1 MGFFDRL
8 LPREDKFFDL
18 FDDLVLIVARASER
32 FLALVTEFDDLP
44 KRALDLKADEHAAD
58 EVAER
63 ILVALDRSFTTPF
76 DREDIHALAASL
88 DDVVDDMEETGHRFT
103 VFRIDRPTPEA
114 RAMAEIVRDCCT
126 HLAAAVRLLR
136 DLTNARQIQTHLRE
150 ISRLENAADK
160 IYRDQEGALFAS
172 PPDPLTLIKLR
183 ESYGWLEETV
193 DACRD
198 AGNVISGIVIK
209 GT

>member
-1 MGFFDRL
+1 MGFIYRL

-18 FDDLVLIVARASER
+18 FDELVSIVTRTAEK

-44 KRALDLKADEHAAD
+44 GRALDLKKEEHAAD

-63 ILVALDRSFTTPF
+63 ILVALQRSFITPF

-88 DDVVDDMEETGHRFT
+88 DDVVDDIEETGHRFT
-103 VFRIDRPTPEA
+103 VFRSTRPTQEA
-114 RAMAEIVRDCCT
+114 RALAQIVHECCT

-160 IYRDQEGALFAS
+160 IYRDQEGALFAT
-172 PPDPLTLIKLR
+172 PPDLLTLIKLR